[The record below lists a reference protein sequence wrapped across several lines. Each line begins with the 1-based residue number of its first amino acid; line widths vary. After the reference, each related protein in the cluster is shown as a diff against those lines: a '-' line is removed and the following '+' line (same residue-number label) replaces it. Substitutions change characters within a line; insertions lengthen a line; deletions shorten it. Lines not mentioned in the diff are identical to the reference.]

1 MPTTQAQA
9 NIDLIRRAFSAFNAA
24 DLDRCVTLLTEDFA
38 INLAGMPFQM
48 RGREAWKSNAEVM
61 QIAFPRIQAQIDDI
75 FGAEDRVAVRLTF
88 RGTHRG
94 EFLGIAPTGRDVV
107 FTSLELYRVVDG
119 QLAEEWISSDL
130 TTLMRQLTEP
140 DARAHGSTVKA

>member
-1 MPTTQAQA
+1 MMPRTQAQA

-24 DLDRCVTLLTEDFA
+24 DLEQCVTLLTEDFA
-38 INLAGMPFQM
+38 INLAGMTFQM
-48 RGREAWKSNAEVM
+48 RGREAWMSNAEVM
-61 QIAFPRIQAQIDDI
+61 QIAFPGIQAQIDDI
-75 FGAEDRVAVRLTF
+75 FAAEDRVAVRLTF

-107 FTSLELYRVVDG
+107 FMSLEHYRVVDG

-140 DARAHGSTVKA
+140 DPS

>member
-24 DLDRCVTLLTEDFA
+24 NLDWCVTLLTEDFA

-48 RGREAWKSNAEVM
+48 RGREAWKRNAEVM
-61 QIAFPRIQAQIDDI
+61 QIAFPGIQAQIDDI

-94 EFLGIAPTGRDVV
+94 EFLGITPTGRDVV

-140 DARAHGSTVKA
+140 DAS

>member
-1 MPTTQAQA
+1 MMPTTQAQA
-9 NIDLIRRAFSAFNAA
+9 NIDLIRCALAAFNAA
-24 DLDRCVTLLTEDFA
+24 DLDRCVTFMSEDFA

-48 RGREAWKSNAEVM
+48 HGREAWKSNAEVM
-61 QIAFPRIQAQIDDI
+61 QIAFPGIQAQIDDI
-75 FGAEDRVAVRLTF
+75 FAAEDQVAVRLTF
-88 RGTHRG
+88 RGQHGG

-119 QLAEEWISSDL
+119 QLSEEWISSDL

-140 DARAHGSTVKA
+140 DAS

>member
-1 MPTTQAQA
+1 MMPTTQAQA

-61 QIAFPRIQAQIDDI
+61 QIAFPGIQAQIDDI

-94 EFLGIAPTGRDVV
+94 EFLGITPTGRDVV

-140 DARAHGSTVKA
+140 DAS

>member
-1 MPTTQAQA
+1 M
-9 NIDLIRRAFSAFNAA
+9 
-24 DLDRCVTLLTEDFA
+24 
-38 INLAGMPFQM
+38 
-48 RGREAWKSNAEVM
+48 SNAEVM
-61 QIAFPRIQAQIDDI
+61 QIAFPGIQAQIDDI
-75 FGAEDRVAVRLTF
+75 FAAEDSAVRLTF

-107 FTSLELYRVVDG
+107 FMSLEHYRVVDG

-140 DARAHGSTVKA
+140 DPKIADLQRAYDPVQAATTRGRLKLRVYRLPQHVMPNGAGVLSPGSDL

>member
-1 MPTTQAQA
+1 MPITQAQA
-9 NIDLIRRAFSAFNAA
+9 NIDLIRRALSAFNAA
-24 DLDRCVTLLTEDFA
+24 DLDQCVTLLTEDFA

-61 QIAFPRIQAQIDDI
+61 QTAFPGIQAEIDDI

-94 EFLGIAPTGRDVV
+94 EFLGIAATGRDVV
-107 FTSLELYRVVDG
+107 FMSLELYRIVDG

-140 DARAHGSTVKA
+140 DAN

>member
-1 MPTTQAQA
+1 MPITQAQA
-9 NIDLIRRAFSAFNAA
+9 NIDLIRRALSAFNAA
-24 DLDRCVTLLTEDFA
+24 DLDQCVTLLTEDFA

-48 RGREAWKSNAEVM
+48 RGREAWTSNAEVM
-61 QIAFPRIQAQIDDI
+61 QTAFPGIQAEIDDI

-94 EFLGIAPTGRDVV
+94 EFLGIAATGRDVV
-107 FTSLELYRVVDG
+107 FMSLELYRVVDG

-140 DARAHGSTVKA
+140 DAN

>member
-24 DLDRCVTLLTEDFA
+24 NLDWCVTLLTEDFA

-61 QIAFPRIQAQIDDI
+61 QIAFPAIQAEIDDI

-94 EFLGIAPTGRDVV
+94 EFLGIAATGRDVV
-107 FTSLELYRVVDG
+107 FMSLELYRVVDG

-140 DARAHGSTVKA
+140 DAS

>member
-1 MPTTQAQA
+1 MSTTQAQA
-9 NIDLIRRAFSAFNAA
+9 NIDLIRRALSAFNAA
-24 DLDRCVTLLTEDFA
+24 DLDRCVTLMTEDFA

-61 QIAFPRIQAQIDDI
+61 QIAFPDIQAQIDDI
-75 FGAEDRVAVRLTF
+75 FAAEDRVAVRLTF
-88 RGTHRG
+88 RGSHSG
-94 EFLGIAPTGRDVV
+94 EFLGIAPTGREVV
-107 FTSLELYRVVDG
+107 FTSVEIYRVVDG

-140 DARAHGSTVKA
+140 DAANR

>member
-9 NIDLIRRAFSAFNAA
+9 NIDLIRRAFSAFNAV
-24 DLDRCVTLLTEDFA
+24 DLAQCVTLLTEDFA

-61 QIAFPRIQAQIDDI
+61 QTAFPGIQAEIDDI

-107 FTSLELYRVVDG
+107 FMSLEHYRVVDG

-140 DARAHGSTVKA
+140 DAS

>member
-1 MPTTQAQA
+1 
-9 NIDLIRRAFSAFNAA
+9 
-24 DLDRCVTLLTEDFA
+24 
-38 INLAGMPFQM
+38 MPFQM

-61 QIAFPRIQAQIDDI
+61 QSAFPGIQAQIDDI
-75 FGAEDRVAVRLTF
+75 FAAEDRVAARFTF
-88 RGTHRG
+88 RGNHRG

-140 DARAHGSTVKA
+140 DAS

>member
-1 MPTTQAQA
+1 MPTTQEQA

-24 DLDRCVTLLTEDFA
+24 DLDRCATLLSEDFA

-140 DARAHGSTVKA
+140 DAR

>member
-9 NIDLIRRAFSAFNAA
+9 NVDLIRRALSAFNAA
-24 DLDRCVTLLTEDFA
+24 DLDQCMTLMTEDFA

-61 QIAFPRIQAQIDDI
+61 QVAFPGIQAQIDDI
-75 FGAEDRVAVRLTF
+75 FAAEDRVAVRLTF
-88 RGTHRG
+88 RGRHGG
-94 EFLGIAPTGRDVV
+94 EFLGIAPTGRDVL
-107 FTSLELYRVVDG
+107 FTSLELYHVVDG
-119 QLAEEWISSDL
+119 QLSEEWISSDL

-140 DARAHGSTVKA
+140 DAANC

>member
-1 MPTTQAQA
+1 MMPTAQSQA
-9 NIDLIRRAFSAFNAA
+9 NIDLIRRALSAFNAA

-61 QIAFPRIQAQIDDI
+61 QIAFPDIQAQIDDI
-75 FGAEDRVAVRLTF
+75 FAAEDRVAVRLTF
-88 RGTHRG
+88 RGSHSG

-107 FTSLELYRVVDG
+107 FTSLEIYRVVDG

-130 TTLMRQLTEP
+130 TTLMRQRTEP
-140 DARAHGSTVKA
+140 DAANR

>member
-1 MPTTQAQA
+1 MPIAQAQA
-9 NIDLIRRAFSAFNAA
+9 NIDLIRRARSAFNAA
-24 DLDRCVTLLTEDFA
+24 DLDQCVTLLTEDFA

-61 QIAFPRIQAQIDDI
+61 QITFPGIQAEIDDI

-94 EFLGIAPTGRDVV
+94 EFLGIAATGRDVV
-107 FTSLELYRVVDG
+107 FMSLELYRIVDG

-140 DARAHGSTVKA
+140 DAN

>member
-1 MPTTQAQA
+1 MPITQAQA
-9 NIDLIRRAFSAFNAA
+9 NIDLIRRALSAFNAA
-24 DLDRCVTLLTEDFA
+24 DLDQCVTLLTEDFA

-61 QIAFPRIQAQIDDI
+61 QAAFPGIQAEIDDI

-94 EFLGIAPTGRDVV
+94 EFLGIAATGRDVV
-107 FTSLELYRVVDG
+107 FMSLELYRVVDG

-130 TTLMRQLTEP
+130 TTLMRQLTAP
-140 DARAHGSTVKA
+140 DAN

>member
-1 MPTTQAQA
+1 MPVTQTQA
-9 NIDLIRRAFSAFNAA
+9 NIDLIRRALSAFNAV

-48 RGREAWKSNAEVM
+48 RGREAWKSNAEIM
-61 QIAFPRIQAQIDDI
+61 QTAFPGIQAEIDDI

-107 FTSLELYRVVDG
+107 FMSLELYRVVDG

-140 DARAHGSTVKA
+140 DAN

>member
-1 MPTTQAQA
+1 MSTTQAQA
-9 NIDLIRRAFSAFNAA
+9 NIDLIRRALSAFNAA
-24 DLDRCVTLLTEDFA
+24 DLDRCVTLMTEDFA

-61 QIAFPRIQAQIDDI
+61 QIAFPDIQAQIDDI
-75 FGAEDRVAVRLTF
+75 FAAEDRVAVRLTF
-88 RGTHRG
+88 RGSHSG

-107 FTSLELYRVVDG
+107 FTSLEIYRVVDG

-140 DARAHGSTVKA
+140 DAANR

>member
-1 MPTTQAQA
+1 MMPTTQAQA

-38 INLAGMPFQM
+38 INLAGMPSQM
-48 RGREAWKSNAEVM
+48 RGREAWKSNAEIM
-61 QIAFPRIQAQIDDI
+61 QTAVPGIQAQIDDI

-94 EFLGIAPTGRDVV
+94 EFLGITPTGRDVV
-107 FTSLELYRVVDG
+107 FTSLEPYRVVDG

-140 DARAHGSTVKA
+140 DAS

>member
-1 MPTTQAQA
+1 MMPTTQAQA
-9 NIDLIRRAFSAFNAA
+9 NIDLIRRALSAFNAA
-24 DLDRCVTLLTEDFA
+24 DLDRCVTLMTEDFA

-61 QIAFPRIQAQIDDI
+61 QIAFPDIQAQIDDI
-75 FGAEDRVAVRLTF
+75 FAAEDRVAVRLTF
-88 RGTHRG
+88 RGSHSG

-107 FTSLELYRVVDG
+107 FTSLEIYRVADG

-130 TTLMRQLTEP
+130 TTLMRQRTEP
-140 DARAHGSTVKA
+140 DAANR

>member
-1 MPTTQAQA
+1 MPTTQAQV

-38 INLAGMPFQM
+38 INLAGMPSQM

-61 QIAFPRIQAQIDDI
+61 QTAFPGIQAQIDDI
-75 FGAEDRVAVRLTF
+75 FGAKDRVAVRLTF

-94 EFLGIAPTGRDVV
+94 EFLGITPTGRDVV

-140 DARAHGSTVKA
+140 DAS